1 MSKNWKKDTALF
13 LTSQTISLLGTAL
26 VQYAILWYITLKTQS
41 GVMMTISIICGF
53 LPTFFMAPFAG
64 VWADRY
70 DRKRLIIISDLM
82 IAMTTMVTAI
92 LFWMGYESVWL
103 LFGMSAVRAIGTSI
117 QSPAVSA
124 FLPQFVP
131 EEKLM
136 RVNGINGT
144 LQSVLMLA
152 APMISGALMTLA
164 PLTTIFMIDVVTA
177 LLAVNVMMMLK
188 VPPHAKALE
197 KDKINYFTDLKEGID
212 YIMHHDYIRRFY
224 VFIAVFHF
232 LITPVAILTPLQVTR
247 TFGSQVW
254 RLTAIEIAFSSGMLL
269 GGILISTWGG
279 FRNRVHSM
287 TLSTI
292 ATGALIVALGIVPN
306 FWIYLAIMALA
317 GITLPLFNTPATVLF
332 QEKVDGAFLGRV
344 FGVLSMI
351 FSVMMPLG
359 MLLFGPLA
367 DIIAIEWLLIVTG
380 ALIFVLGFFL
390 IGSKILVAAGEPKI
404 YPEEDVFE

>member
-1 MSKNWKKDTALF
+1 
-13 LTSQTISLLGTAL
+13 
-26 VQYAILWYITLKTQS
+26 
-41 GVMMTISIICGF
+41 
-53 LPTFFMAPFAG
+53 
-64 VWADRY
+64 
-70 DRKRLIIISDLM
+70 
-82 IAMTTMVTAI
+82 
-92 LFWMGYESVWL
+92 
-103 LFGMSAVRAIGTSI
+103 
-117 QSPAVSA
+117 
-124 FLPQFVP
+124 
-131 EEKLM
+131 
-136 RVNGINGT
+136 
-144 LQSVLMLA
+144 
-152 APMISGALMTLA
+152 
-164 PLTTIFMIDVVTA
+164 MIDVVTA
-177 LLAVNVMMMLK
+177 LLAVNVMLLLK

-197 KDKINYFTDLKEGID
+197 KGKINYFTDLKEGID

-224 VFIAVFHF
+224 IFIAVFHF

-292 ATGALIVALGIVPN
+292 SVGALIVALGVVPN
-306 FWIYLAIMALA
+306 FWVYLAIMAIA
-317 GITLPLFNTPATVLF
+317 GITIPLFNTPATVLF
-332 QEKVDGAFLGRV
+332 QEKVDSAFLGRV

-380 ALIFVLGFFL
+380 ALVFVLGFFL
-390 IGSKILVAAGEPKI
+390 IGNKVLVAAGEPKI
-404 YPEEDVFE
+404 YPEEDVVE